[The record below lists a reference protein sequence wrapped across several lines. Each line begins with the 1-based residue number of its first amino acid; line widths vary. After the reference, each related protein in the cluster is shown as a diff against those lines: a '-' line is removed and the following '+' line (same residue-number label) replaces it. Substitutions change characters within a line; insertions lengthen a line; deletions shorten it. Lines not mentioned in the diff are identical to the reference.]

1 MYGKEANNMATNVNA
16 TSSSTST
23 YKINAIAGMNSG
35 LDTEAIVNAQVS
47 NIQNKID
54 TNKQD
59 TQVYEWKQE
68 KYRAITEK
76 LENFYNDN
84 FLYSSSKDSIMNS
97 NFFNESYARS
107 SSSAVTVSGDT
118 KYMKYTKIQ
127 GGSIQLATNSSVTS
141 SKSISGDISKLTFA
155 DMGVEADANGNYSM
169 TLNGKSFSFSA
180 DTTLK
185 DAMNEI
191 NRADVGVDM
200 LYSSA
205 TGKFTFVSEK
215 TGSESAIEL
224 SGSAADAMMGVD
236 RQNNIGQDF
245 KAMMSFDGTDNYVEV
260 VRSSNEFSLDGVNYK
275 FNDTSA
281 TDITF
286 ESGTDTDKIIDKVK
300 KFVEEYN
307 SIMKSIN
314 DEIYA
319 KRYGENVGSG
329 KKYPPLTEAQKEQ
342 MSEKEIEQWTEKAK
356 TGLLRND
363 STLTDIA
370 SRLRSAMTNAVGSS
384 GLYNIGIDAE
394 SWTSKG
400 VLKVDENKLR
410 AAIEEDPEAVSN
422 IFGGENGVASRV
434 KNTLTYAVKG
444 TGVGESKGVLVDL
457 AGSNTART
465 SDNTISRRISS
476 LKTNLTALETKL
488 DSKKEYWWKKFSA
501 LESYISSMNSQS
513 SFLSSFGS

>member
-76 LENFYNDN
+76 LENFYSDN

-191 NRADVGVDM
+191 NRADVGVDA
-200 LYSSA
+200 L
-205 TGKFTFVSEK
+205 
-215 TGSESAIEL
+215 
-224 SGSAADAMMGVD
+224 
-236 RQNNIGQDF
+236 F
-245 KAMMSFDGTDNYVEV
+245 KCY
-260 VRSSNEFSLDGVNYK
+260 R
-275 FNDTSA
+275 
-281 TDITF
+281 
-286 ESGTDTDKIIDKVK
+286 KIYFCFRKD
-300 KFVEEYN
+300 
-307 SIMKSIN
+307 
-314 DEIYA
+314 
-319 KRYGENVGSG
+319 
-329 KKYPPLTEAQKEQ
+329 
-342 MSEKEIEQWTEKAK
+342 
-356 TGLLRND
+356 
-363 STLTDIA
+363 
-370 SRLRSAMTNAVGSS
+370 RLRKRN
-384 GLYNIGIDAE
+384 
-394 SWTSKG
+394 
-400 VLKVDENKLR
+400 
-410 AAIEEDPEAVSN
+410 
-422 IFGGENGVASRV
+422 
-434 KNTLTYAVKG
+434 
-444 TGVGESKGVLVDL
+444 
-457 AGSNTART
+457 
-465 SDNTISRRISS
+465 
-476 LKTNLTALETKL
+476 
-488 DSKKEYWWKKFSA
+488 
-501 LESYISSMNSQS
+501 
-513 SFLSSFGS
+513 